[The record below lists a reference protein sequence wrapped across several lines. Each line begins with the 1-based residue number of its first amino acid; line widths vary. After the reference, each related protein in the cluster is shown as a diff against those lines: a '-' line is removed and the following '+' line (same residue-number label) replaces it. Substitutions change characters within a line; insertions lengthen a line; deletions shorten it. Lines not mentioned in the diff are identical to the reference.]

1 MHSLLQALVLVLVLL
16 LKLVLV
22 LVLVL
27 VVALVLVLV
36 VTLVLVLV
44 LVLLVAA
51 VMVTATRLLPVMAL
65 RLDVMV
71 RVMPQMVMRR
81 TVRRGWCVRR
91 AVFVLLYTCGPHTW
105 SLVGVPLPHA
115 ISCYGQRVSR
125 HAATSC

>member
-91 AVFVLLYTCGPHTW
+91 AVFVLLCGPHTW
-105 SLVGVPLPHA
+105 NIVGVALPHA
-115 ISCYGQRVSR
+115 TSCYGQRVSG